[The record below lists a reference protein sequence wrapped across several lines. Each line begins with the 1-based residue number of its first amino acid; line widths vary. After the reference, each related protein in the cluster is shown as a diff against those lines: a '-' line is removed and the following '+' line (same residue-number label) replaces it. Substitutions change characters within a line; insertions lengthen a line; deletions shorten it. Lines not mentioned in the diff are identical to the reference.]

1 MTLHTRFTERFGVE
15 HPIVSAPMDV
25 VSTAGLATAV
35 SRAGGL
41 GLIGGGYGDKQW
53 LSRELTAAASTRVG
67 CGFITWNIDAS
78 FIDLA
83 LSYQPAAIFLSFG
96 DASPYVQQIH
106 RAGVPL
112 ICQVHDLAG
121 VDEALR
127 IGADAICVQGGEAGG
142 HGKGTRSTFT
152 LVPEAADLIAEQRPE
167 ALLLAAG
174 GIADG
179 RSVAAA
185 LALGADGVVA
195 GTRFWATRQA
205 AVTRAAHARAV
216 AINGDATRRT
226 SVYDI
231 VRGKNWPPVYTGRVL
246 ANDFVVR
253 WHGHESELIQNLD
266 AARAKFSYAVEADD
280 VDLANMIVGEAVGQ
294 VHVIEDAGDVVRSLA
309 AQAEDI
315 LTGAPLQRATAPD
328 RGRARGP
335 RPGSRRPAAPA
346 DLKKET

>member
-15 HPIVSAPMDV
+15 HPIVSAPMDL
-25 VSTAGLATAV
+25 VSTAELATAV

-41 GLIGGGYGDKQW
+41 GLIGGGYGDEEW
-53 LSRELTAAASTRVG
+53 LSRELGAAAGTRVG
-67 CGFITWNIDAS
+67 CGFITWSIDAGLLD
-78 FIDLA
+78 IA
-83 LSYQPAAIFLSFG
+83 LSHEPAAIFLSFG
-96 DASPYVQQIH
+96 DAGPYVEQIH

-112 ICQVHDLAG
+112 ICQVHDLAQ

-127 IGADAICVQGGEAGG
+127 IGADAVCVQGGEAGG

-152 LVPEAADLIAEQRPE
+152 LVPEAADLIAAERPE
-167 ALLLAAG
+167 VLLLAAG

-205 AVTRAAHARAV
+205 AVTRGAHARALAV
-216 AINGDATRRT
+216 NGDSTRRT

-231 VRGKNWPPVYTGRVL
+231 VRGKTWPPVYTGRVL

-253 WHGHESELIQNLD
+253 WHGHETELVENLD
-266 AARAKFSYAVEADD
+266 AARAEFSHAVEVDD

-294 VHVIEDAGDVVRSLA
+294 VHAIEDAGDVVRSMA
-309 AQAEDI
+309 AQAESI
-315 LTGAPLQRATAPD
+315 LIGAPRE
-328 RGRARGP
+328 
-335 RPGSRRPAAPA
+335 RPPG
-346 DLKKET
+346 T

>member
-1 MTLHTRFTERFGVE
+1 MTLHTRFTERFEIE

-25 VSTAGLATAV
+25 VSTAELATAV

-41 GLIGGGYGDKQW
+41 GLIGGGYGDKEW
-53 LSRELTAAASTRVG
+53 LHRELTAAAGTRVG

-78 FIDLA
+78 FIDIALA
-83 LSYQPAAIFLSFG
+83 HQPAVIFLSFG
-96 DASPYVQQIH
+96 DAGPYVEQIH

-121 VDEALR
+121 VKEALQ
-127 IGADAICVQGGEAGG
+127 IGADAVCVQGGEAGG

-152 LVPEAADLIAEQRPE
+152 LVPEAADLIADQRPDV
-167 ALLLAAG
+167 LLLAAG

-185 LALGADGVVA
+185 LALGADAVLA

-205 AVTRAAHARAV
+205 AVTRAAHARAL

-226 SVYDI
+226 GVYDI
-231 VRGKNWPPVYTGRVL
+231 VRGKHWPPVYTGRVL

-253 WHGHESELIQNLD
+253 WHGHESELEENLA
-266 AARAKFSYAVEADD
+266 AARADFSRAVEADD

-294 VHVIEDAGDVVRSLA
+294 VHAIDDAGDVVRNMA
-309 AQAEDI
+309 ARAEDI
-315 LTGAPLQRATAPD
+315 LTGAPRQR
-328 RGRARGP
+328 
-335 RPGSRRPAAPA
+335 RPG
-346 DLKKET
+346 T